1 MNTKLLKGIVR
12 LVSEV
17 SVGAV
22 VSRVIDK
29 NLPDEMTP
37 VQKTAVG
44 IGSFVLTS
52 LIMSK
57 CGDYM
62 VEMVSAFEAG
72 FENIKNLKS

>member
-1 MNTKLLKGIVR
+1 MNTKLLKGVVR

-22 VSRVIDK
+22 ISAVIDK

-37 VQKTAVG
+37 VQRTAVS

-52 LIMSK
+52 VVMSK

-62 VEMVSAFEAG
+62 VEMVGAFEMG
-72 FENIKNLKS
+72 VESIKNLKS